1 MNCCIF
7 CGRLTRDVDVRY
19 TQGQNPMAIARFS
32 LAIDRRGK
40 DKGADYPNMV
50 AFGKTAE
57 FCEKYLK
64 KGTKIEVRSHVQTGS
79 YTNKDGVKVFTTEF
93 AIDEVEFAESRA
105 TAAQNQNA
113 QTAPQTNSQPQNTQP
128 TPANN
133 VDAYVNIPDS
143 LDGELPFA

>member
-7 CGRLTRDVDVRY
+7 CGRLTRDPDVRY
-19 TQGQNPMAIARFS
+19 TSGQNSMAIARFS
-32 LAIDRRGK
+32 LALDRRGK
-40 DKGADYPNMV
+40 DKGTDYPNMV

-93 AIDEVEFAESRA
+93 VIDEIEFAESKA
-105 TAAQNQNA
+105 ASAQNQ
-113 QTAPQTNSQPQNTQP
+113 NSQPQNAPTQAA
-128 TPANN
+128 PAQKQSVDEYLN
-133 VDAYVNIPDS
+133 VPDMPDS
-143 LDGELPFA
+143 ELPFA